1 MPSLSK
7 SFKFTVYTGLG
18 TTATSVEL
26 AYPLYPIGTT
36 GTQEFTSF
44 KDNGAGYY
52 GTTNGLHV
60 ATISTTP
67 TFVGTATIQATLA
80 TDPTEADWFD
90 VSSATFEYTTD
101 DPEYIAPSNTGA
113 NPNKGHNLRTDYVS
127 FTGQFTWLRTHVLID
142 SGAIVKLSYNY

>member
-7 SFKFTVYTGLG
+7 SLKFTVYTGLG

-26 AYPLYPIGTT
+26 AYPLYPLGTT

-44 KDNGAGYY
+44 QDTAAGYY

-60 ATISTTP
+60 ATISTTQ

-80 TDPTEADWFD
+80 VDPTENDWFD
-90 VSSATFEYTTD
+90 VENGIFEYTVN
-101 DPEYIAPSNTGA
+101 DPDYIAPLNTGA
-113 NPNKGHNLRTDYVS
+113 NPNKGQTLRTDYVS
-127 FTGQFTWLRTHVLID
+127 FTGQFTWLRAHVLID
-142 SGAIVKLSYNY
+142 SGAIIKLSYNY

>member
-7 SFKFTVYTGLG
+7 NLKFTVYTGLG
-18 TTATSVEL
+18 TTATSVEC

-44 KDNGAGYY
+44 KDQGAGYY

-60 ATISTTP
+60 ITITNTP

-80 TDPTEADWFD
+80 TDPIEADWFD
-90 VSSATFEYTTD
+90 IQDAEFVYTVNS
-101 DPEYIAPSNTGA
+101 PGYVAPSLQGA
-113 NPNKGHNLRTDYVS
+113 NPYLGQHLRTAHVS
-127 FTGQFTWLRTHVLID
+127 FTGQFTWIRSHVLIS
-142 SGAIVKLSYNY
+142 SGAIMKLSYNY

>member
-7 SFKFTVYTGLG
+7 NLKFTVYTGLG
-18 TTATSVEL
+18 TTATSVEC

-44 KDNGAGYY
+44 KDQGAGYY

-60 ATISTTP
+60 LTITNTP

-80 TDPTEADWFD
+80 TDPTEDDWFD
-90 VSSATFEYTTD
+90 VEGAEFVYTVNS
-101 DPEYIAPSNTGA
+101 PGYIAPSNTGA
-113 NPNKGHNLRTDYVS
+113 NPNIGQNLRSAYVS
-127 FTGQFTWLRTHVLID
+127 FTGQFTWIRSHVLIN
-142 SGAIVKLSYNY
+142 SGAIIKLSYNY